1 MNMLKTASEWKKWV
15 RTAAITTI
23 LFLAAGVMS
32 LFAQGGV
39 EEAVSIVKKA
49 EDRMRGKTSFAS
61 MSIATVRPKWTRTM
75 ELKAWTKGNAYS
87 MILLTAPAKDKG
99 TAFLK
104 RKKEVWNWLPSLE
117 RTIKLPPSMMSQSW
131 MGTDFTNDD
140 LVKESSIVEDYTHKL
155 IGSETQGGRECH
167 KIELIPKP
175 ESAVVWGKIVL
186 WIDKKDYIQ
195 MRSELYDE
203 DGALS
208 QTMVSSDLKMLGGRM
223 LPSRLEMTPVD
234 KKGHSTTIVYHSLVF
249 DKPID
254 DSFFTVDNLTK
265 IR

>member
-1 MNMLKTASEWKKWV
+1 M
-15 RTAAITTI
+15 RTAAFTT
-23 LFLAAGVMS
+23 FLSLVAGASS
-32 LFAQGGV
+32 LFAQVGGGD
-39 EEAVSIVKKA
+39 AINIVKKA
-49 EDRMRGKTSFAS
+49 EDRMRGKTSYAV
-61 MSIATVRPKWTRTM
+61 MSISTVRPKWTRTM
-75 ELKAWTKGNAYS
+75 ELKAWTKGNAYT

-140 LVKESSIVEDYTHKL
+140 LVKESSILEDYTHKL
-155 IGSETQGGRECH
+155 LGSEQRGGRDCH

-175 ESAVVWGKIVL
+175 ESAVVWGKIVV

-208 QTMVSSDLKMLGGRM
+208 QTMISSDLKMLDGRM
-223 LPSRLEMTPVD
+223 LPSRLEMIPVD
-234 KKGHSTTIVYHSLVF
+234 KKGHSTTIVYTSLVF
-249 DKPID
+249 DKPIE